1 MKRSIPRPILS
12 LGLGLLSGVLM
23 GITPAPVGAWPL
35 AWIAVV
41 PLWLWLRL
49 SLNPQTPIQKK
60 WLEFAVGWSMGY
72 NGLALFWITH
82 LHPLTWLGV
91 PWLAS
96 LAIAT
101 GCWLFIIFWGA
112 VMVAAWAAVTRW
124 LWRSLEPEQRSQSPF
139 AASPLNGKGQSL
151 RDFIL
156 NRPAVT
162 SGLRVLF
169 GTAIWCGL
177 EFLWRLGPLY
187 WTSLS
192 YTQSPHNLAILHLG
206 RLSGAFTI
214 TAVIVVV
221 NGLLA
226 EALLAWPRLG
236 KFRFN
241 RDRTST
247 LSPSYPPTPPQFTKL
262 LLTALSVLISA
273 HLLGW
278 GIWQSSLADNPDQ
291 ALRVGIVQGN
301 IPNEVKL
308 SAQGLRLAQQRYTN
322 GYEQLVNQGVDVVL
336 TPEGAI
342 PYVWGKGLQRSQ
354 IYRAIADY
362 QVPIWLGTFMPVPYP
377 NPAPL
382 PSHITQSLITLT
394 GTEADPLSRYN
405 KIKLVPLGEYL
416 PFESVLGSVINRLTS
431 LDFSMVPGDTEQI
444 FDTPFGRAAVGI
456 CYESAFGDWFRV
468 QVARG
473 AEFILTAS
481 NNDPYPRSMMM
492 QHHAQDVMRSIETDR
507 WAARATNTGLSAV
520 VDSHGQTL
528 WMAEH
533 NAYQVHAATIY
544 QRQTRPLYVRWGD
557 WLTPLLLISSGTTY
571 FAIRW
576 SHRQHSREL

>member
-1 MKRSIPRPILS
+1 MKQFIPRLFFS

-23 GITPAPVGAWPL
+23 GITPAPVSAWPL
-35 AWIAVV
+35 AWLAIV
-41 PLWLWLRL
+41 PLWLWLRF
-49 SLNPQTPIQKK
+49 SLAPQASTSKN
-60 WLEFAVGWSMGY
+60 WLIFALGWGMGY
-72 NGLALFWITH
+72 HGLALFWITH
-82 LHPLTWLGV
+82 LHPLTWLGI
-91 PWLAS
+91 PWLTS

-101 GCWLFIIFWGA
+101 GCWFFITFWGTGI
-112 VMVAAWAAVTRW
+112 VMIWAAIVRW
-124 LWRSLEPEQRSQSPF
+124 LWRSLEPCQGIPEGMVAGTLTNKPLVLSRISHR
-139 AASPLNGKGQSL
+139 AIVASL
-151 RDFIL
+151 
-156 NRPAVT
+156 
-162 SGLRVLF
+162 LRVLF
-169 GTAIWCGL
+169 GVAVWCGL
-177 EFLWRLGPLY
+177 EALWSMGPLY

-192 YTQSPHNLAILHLG
+192 YTQSPHNLVILHLG
-206 RLSGAFTI
+206 RLSGASTV
-214 TAVIVVV
+214 TAAIVTV
-221 NGLLA
+221 NGLIA
-226 EALLAWPRLG
+226 EALWTWPRFRRLG
-236 KFRFN
+236 FS

-247 LSPSYPPTPPQFTKL
+247 HPPSYPPTPPQSTKL
-262 LLTALSVLISA
+262 LLTALAVLISA

-278 GIWQSSLADNPDQ
+278 GIWQSAAADSPDR

-308 SAQGLRLAQQRYTN
+308 DAQGLRLAQQRYTA

-342 PYVWGKGLQRSQ
+342 PFVWGDVLKRSP

-362 QVPIWLGTFMPVPYP
+362 QVPLWLGTFMPVPYS

-456 CYESAFGDWFRV
+456 CYESAFGDWFRI

-492 QHHAQDVMRSIETDR
+492 QHHAQDVMRSIENDR

-520 VDSHGQTL
+520 VNAHGQTL

-544 QRQTRPLYVRWGD
+544 QRQTRPPYVRWGD
-557 WLTPLLLISSGTTY
+557 WLMPLLLIGSGATY
-571 FAIRW
+571 FAIQW
-576 SHRQHSREL
+576 LHRQQSREL